1 MDTVKHS
8 RRHSRGNR
16 GQFGE
21 RVETVPPT
29 VETALKLVPD
39 SLSILKPDQYETAK
53 AIVWAHEA
61 IRSCIGPPATR
72 SGSFELRSKSHET
85 DLAKLERLKET
96 HGDAVRRY
104 ASWRRLVS
112 RSVIPFSALT
122 AMLIDGV
129 PCWEVDREYNRP
141 PTTAAGWLIEALGYY
156 R

>member
-21 RVETVPPT
+21 RVETVAPT

-39 SLSILKPDQYETAK
+39 SLSILNPEQHHAALAIAWMHESIRRAYGPQAARASNLEPRVQGHNGEVAALPKEAFAK
-53 AIVWAHEA
+53 Y
-61 IRSCIGPPATR
+61 
-72 SGSFELRSKSHET
+72 K
-85 DLAKLERLKET
+85 
-96 HGDAVRRY
+96 
-104 ASWRRLVS
+104 SWRY
-112 RSVIPFSALT
+112 SVAKSMIPFSAIT